1 MDQGNKPLNFPR
13 FWWGLAW
20 LLVFAVVIGSL
31 ARLPEAPM
39 PLPQGFDKYEH
50 VFAYTLL
57 SGYFGQLLADP
68 WRHAKAAA
76 ALFFLGGTLELLQG
90 WSGYRSMDTMD
101 LIANSLGIAAGWL
114 ACRTPLGSLLYAFD
128 QRVSK

>member
-1 MDQGNKPLNFPR
+1 MNQGNKSFNFPR
-13 FWWGLAW
+13 LWWSLAW

-76 ALFFLGGTLELLQG
+76 ALSFSR
-90 WSGYRSMDTMD
+90 WY
-101 LIANSLGIAAGWL
+101 AGIAARLERLSQYGYD
-114 ACRTPLGSLLYAFD
+114 GFD
-128 QRVSK
+128 RQ